1 MPLLLIGLS
10 HDTTPVAL
18 RERLA
23 FSGPDAATALAT
35 WHEEGVAA
43 ELALISTCNRT
54 EVYAVGDDADA
65 LEETL
70 VAALARSRD
79 LPEAQVRGLC
89 RVRRGDEAVLHL
101 VRVASGLESQIL
113 GEGQILGQVREASM
127 TARRMGTLG
136 PVLDALFRTAIQA
149 GRRVRSETAIAQ
161 GAVSVGAAA
170 VELARDHLGGYRD
183 RTVLVIGTGKIG
195 ELALRQL
202 SSEQPAR
209 ILIANRTPESAR
221 ALAEPFGAEA
231 VPFPALAGALQVA
244 DVVLCCTGA
253 PHHVLYRADLAPIM
267 AARGGRP
274 LLLLDVS
281 VPRNLDPEMATLPGV
296 ALFDIDALTSLTERN
311 RADRATWLPAAETI
325 VLDAAQ
331 RFHAS
336 VQVQKVGPTIAG
348 LRDKYESVRHAEL
361 TRFLERHGATLA
373 PDQVS
378 AVAELTRVIGT
389 KFLHEPTVGLRHHAE
404 AGAEDHARVIQELF
418 GLTGSVSASQA

>member
-23 FSGPDAATALAT
+23 FSGPDAAMAVAT

-70 VAALARSRD
+70 VAVLARSRD
-79 LPEAQVRGLC
+79 LSEAQVRGLC

-127 TARRMGTLG
+127 AARRMGTLG

-209 ILIANRTPESAR
+209 ILIANRTPESAM

-231 VPFPALAGALQVA
+231 VPFPALAGALQAA
-244 DVVLCCTGA
+244 DAVLCCTGA

-361 TRFLERHGATLA
+361 TRFLERHRATLA

-418 GLTGSVSASQA
+418 GLTGSVSDSQA

>member
-23 FSGPDAATALAT
+23 FSGPETALALAT
-35 WHEEGVAA
+35 WHEDGVAT
-43 ELALISTCNRT
+43 EIALLSTCNRT
-54 EVYAVGDDADA
+54 EVYALGPDADGLESA
-65 LEETL
+65 LI
-70 VAALARSRD
+70 AALARSRD
-79 LPEAQVRGLC
+79 LPEGQVRDLC
-89 RVRRGDEAVLHL
+89 RVRRDEEAVLHL

-170 VELARDHLGGYRD
+170 VELAREHLGGYRN

-202 SSEQPAR
+202 SAEQPAR
-209 ILIANRTPESAR
+209 ILIANRTPESAQ
-221 ALAEPFGAEA
+221 ALAGPFGAEA
-231 VPFPALAGALQVA
+231 IPFPALSEALREA

-267 AARGGRP
+267 EARAGRP
-274 LLLLDVS
+274 LLMLDVS
-281 VPRNLDPEMATLPGV
+281 VPRNLDPELATLPGV

-311 RADRATWLPAAETI
+311 RADRATWLPAAETM
-325 VLDAAQ
+325 VLEAAQ

-348 LRDKYESVRHAEL
+348 LRDKFESVRHGEL
-361 TRFLERHGATLA
+361 TRFLERHGATLSA
-373 PDQVS
+373 DQVS

-418 GLTGSVSASQA
+418 GLTAPSPSSRA

>member
-1 MPLLLIGLS
+1 M
-10 HDTTPVAL
+10 
-18 RERLA
+18 
-23 FSGPDAATALAT
+23 
-35 WHEEGVAA
+35 
-43 ELALISTCNRT
+43 
-54 EVYAVGDDADA
+54 
-65 LEETL
+65 
-70 VAALARSRD
+70 
-79 LPEAQVRGLC
+79 
-89 RVRRGDEAVLHL
+89 
-101 VRVASGLESQIL
+101 
-113 GEGQILGQVREASM
+113 
-127 TARRMGTLG
+127 
-136 PVLDALFRTAIQA
+136 
-149 GRRVRSETAIAQ
+149 
-161 GAVSVGAAA
+161 
-170 VELARDHLGGYRD
+170 
-183 RTVLVIGTGKIG
+183 
-195 ELALRQL
+195 
-202 SSEQPAR
+202 
-209 ILIANRTPESAR
+209 

-231 VPFPALAGALQVA
+231 VPFPALAGALQAA
-244 DVVLCCTGA
+244 DAVLCCTGA

-361 TRFLERHGATLA
+361 TRFLERHRATLA

-418 GLTGSVSASQA
+418 GLTGSVSDSQA

>member
-54 EVYAVGDDADA
+54 EVYAVGEDADA

-70 VAALARSRD
+70 VAALARSRE

-89 RVRRGDEAVLHL
+89 RVRRGDDAVLHL

-127 TARRMGTLG
+127 AARRMGTLG

-149 GRRVRSETAIAQ
+149 GRRVRTETAIAQ

-170 VELARDHLGGYRD
+170 VELAREHLGGYRG

-267 AARGGRP
+267 AARAGRP

-336 VQVQKVGPTIAG
+336 VQIQKVGPTIAG
-348 LRDKYESVRHAEL
+348 LRDMYESVRHAEL

-378 AVAELTRVIGT
+378 AIAELTRVIGT
-389 KFLHEPTVGLRHHAE
+389 KFLHVPTVGLRHHAE
-404 AGAEDHARVIQELF
+404 AGADDHARVIQELF
-418 GLTGSVSASQA
+418 GLTGSVPASQA

>member
-70 VAALARSRD
+70 VAALARSRE

-127 TARRMGTLG
+127 AARRMGTLG

-149 GRRVRSETAIAQ
+149 GRRVRTETAIAQ

-170 VELARDHLGGYRD
+170 VELAREHLGGYRG

-209 ILIANRTPESAR
+209 ILIANRTPESAQ

-253 PHHVLYRADLAPIM
+253 PHHVLYRADIAPIM
-267 AARGGRP
+267 AARAGRP

-336 VQVQKVGPTIAG
+336 VQIQKVGPTIAA
-348 LRDKYESVRHAEL
+348 LRDMYESVRHAEL

-378 AVAELTRVIGT
+378 AITELTRVIGT
-389 KFLHEPTVGLRHHAE
+389 KFLHVPTVGLRHHAE
-404 AGAEDHARVIQELF
+404 AGADDHARVIQELF
-418 GLTGSVSASQA
+418 GLTDSVPASQA